1 MSIENLIKKI
11 NEKEIN
17 IQNKIIEQIS
27 NEISKIEDNLN
38 EEFSKFKNSANLI
51 NKEKIESYKQK
62 KEIDLE
68 IFQRKNF
75 LELKRNILDSV
86 FNEFIENLKKWDV
99 KKYIEFIQ
107 KCLNKIENISK
118 NSKII
123 IGNSLIFLPDY
134 FYEEIKKY
142 IFEKYNIKETEID
155 IIFSNEIICGVI
167 YIEDKINIDLSFN
180 AIISDMKTKYE
191 IELSNILF
199 SNKNQ

>member
-1 MSIENLIKKI
+1 LSIENLIKKI
-11 NEKEIN
+11 NENEIN
-17 IQNKIIEQIS
+17 IQNKIIEQTS
-27 NEISKIEDNLN
+27 NEISKIEDSFN
-38 EEFSKFKNSANLI
+38 EEFCKFKNFEDLK

-68 IFQRKNF
+68 ILKRKNF
-75 LELKRNILDSV
+75 LELKRNVLDSV

-99 KKYIEFIQ
+99 QKYIAFIK

-118 NSKII
+118 DSKII
-123 IGNSLIFLPDY
+123 IGNSLLFLPDY

-142 IFEKYNIKETEID
+142 IFEKYNLNENEID

-199 SNKNQ
+199 SNQNQ